1 LVASTLFLTVE
12 SNLSNVNVYGAGVLN
27 LNPNHGPTGADIGFW
42 GNLLPSV
49 LAVTCTVTSPT
60 GNLIVNPSC
69 VMTGASSFNG
79 SFTVGNVNPGQYLI
93 QVTGNTPA
101 GNFVQATFTV
111 NDVAKIQLGVN
122 GVFAPVGQV
131 ASGPVGSHVTIGG
144 TNFISTDTTCTIS
157 SPSGNVIATGSQG
170 CAVFA
175 VQNSTGGY
183 VTKNVT
189 GSFVVGN
196 VAEGQYV
203 IRVSGNQGDFAQ
215 AVFNVTAGAFIQLS
229 GLNGGFASLGQVA
242 SGPTGTHVNI
252 EGSSFLP
259 NDALNSA
266 TCSISSPSSGNVIA
280 PGSQACS
287 FFKAPNGF
295 VNVTGSFIV
304 GNVNPGQ
311 YVIRVSGSA
320 GDSAQAVFNVTRGAF
335 IQLSGINGQFAS
347 VGQAAKGPVGTHV
360 NIEGSYFL
368 STDTTCSI
376 SSPSSGSIILGAA
389 CSVFVP
395 SSGPFL
401 GFKNVT
407 GSFIVGNVAEG
418 QYVIRVSGNQGD
430 FAQAVFNVT
439 AGAFIQLSGLN
450 GGFASLGQVAS
461 GPTGTH
467 VNIEGSSFL
476 PNDALNSATCSISS
490 PSGNVIASGSQA
502 CSFFKAPNGFVNVTG
517 SFIVGNVNP
526 GQYVIRV
533 SGGAGD
539 SAQAVFNVTSGPF
552 IQLSSGP
559 PGGFVSLGQVASG
572 PIGTHVAVEGSN
584 FLISDTTCTL
594 SSPSGGV
601 IIVAACS
608 TFTAPNGFKNVTG
621 SFTIGNVLPGQYV
634 IQVSGNQGDFAQS
647 VFNVTVGAKIFLFPP
662 SGRIGT
668 HVLVNGTGF
677 LPTDRTCTIS
687 SPSGNVILAGTA
699 ACSIQLGTGH
709 PAGSFTIGNVNPGQ
723 YVIQV
728 TGNQGDFAQAV
739 FNVTVGPKIT
749 LFPATGPIGIHVFY
763 NGTGFLP
770 TDNTCTVTGPGSG
783 IVIAGACSI
792 QAGTGAPA
800 GSFTVG
806 NVLPGQYVIQV
817 TGNGGDFAQAVFN
830 VTMGAT
836 ITLTPGKGAPGANVN
851 FTGSG
856 FLPTDTLCVVSS
868 PGSGAVMGGTQA
880 CVIRAGKGTVNGSFL
895 IGNVLPGQYL
905 IQVTGNQ
912 GDFAQAVLIVVNGP
926 RLTLSPGTGRIGDHI
941 NVTGT
946 GFLPTDTSCTL
957 VSGSS
962 NLFNPILPGSGAVA
976 TTVGTGNVTGSF
988 IIGNVPPGQYVIQ
1001 VNCNGGDSAQAVLNV
1016 IGGLPSIDLFPTNA
1030 AEGSTVTVIAYG
1042 LSSVDTGCYLL
1053 AYNAATNTPDN
1064 NLITSSTCSITAP
1077 QTAQGS
1083 FVVGPYATAN
1093 IPYNVT
1099 IRGTPVNDIPAWA
1112 SFNVTADVL
1121 VTPPTGTK
1129 GSVFTYTGS
1138 GFSSLATTCTAVI
1151 IPPFPATTPGCY
1163 ISAGLGQVAG
1173 SVTAPTTAVSG
1184 TYGITVTDNTG
1195 KVATG
1200 FFTVGTPSAL
1210 IVLNP
1215 SSVQQSQPVGVAGTG
1230 FNPDDTTCTIT
1241 AGTPAPWSGPGGTAP
1256 VCSIS
1261 GGFVSGSFTVSN
1273 TASGG
1278 YYLITVTGNTPGNAT
1293 GDFAQNFLAV
1303 ELQSTV
1309 TTFSTT
1315 STTTSSSTSVSTTT
1329 TSVATSFSYS
1339 STTVQTTGISYTTYT
1354 HATLTTVSGPTTSTL
1369 SVFTTTTQTQ
1379 TTVSI
1384 TQTTSFTT
1392 VPCGPLPCGFAIRSQ
1407 GINLGPFADNVGML
1421 AVLLVI
1427 VPMLL
1432 RRLFS

>member
-280 PGSQACS
+280 P
-287 FFKAPNGF
+287 
-295 VNVTGSFIV
+295 
-304 GNVNPGQ
+304 
-311 YVIRVSGSA
+311 
-320 GDSAQAVFNVTRGAF
+320 
-335 IQLSGINGQFAS
+335 
-347 VGQAAKGPVGTHV
+347 
-360 NIEGSYFL
+360 
-368 STDTTCSI
+368 
-376 SSPSSGSIILGAA
+376 
-389 CSVFVP
+389 
-395 SSGPFL
+395 
-401 GFKNVT
+401 
-407 GSFIVGNVAEG
+407 
-418 QYVIRVSGNQGD
+418 
-430 FAQAVFNVT
+430 
-439 AGAFIQLSGLN
+439 
-450 GGFASLGQVAS
+450 
-461 GPTGTH
+461 
-467 VNIEGSSFL
+467 
-476 PNDALNSATCSISS
+476 
-490 PSGNVIASGSQA
+490 GSQA